1 MHYYFDSWRQYTDF
15 QSRSSRPAYWWPA
28 LISFIV
34 SFILGGI
41 SASIW
46 DINSNQAGPLEIIYF
61 LAYLCPS
68 IALGVRRLHD
78 IGRSGKWMWLM
89 LTVVGVIPLL
99 YWWVQPSSNEA
110 NEWGPP
116 ATAIS

>member
-1 MHYYFDSWRQYTDF
+1 MATIYGLSIPVFEACVLVARADFIHRFLHSWRDF
-15 QSRSSRPAYWWPA
+15 
-28 LISFIV
+28 
-34 SFILGGI
+34 GI
-41 SASIW
+41 YL